1 MMKITALA
9 SKIIA
14 SINCTIS
21 TVLWDNNL
29 VLKWINYEAEDWVV
43 YLNER
48 PGILPTKTEG
58 LVALSADCNK

>member
-1 MMKITALA
+1 MVKIMVLA

-29 VLKWINYEAEDWVV
+29 VLKWINYKVEDWAV

-48 PGILPTKTEG
+48 PGISPTKTEG
-58 LVALSADCNK
+58 LVVLSADCKK